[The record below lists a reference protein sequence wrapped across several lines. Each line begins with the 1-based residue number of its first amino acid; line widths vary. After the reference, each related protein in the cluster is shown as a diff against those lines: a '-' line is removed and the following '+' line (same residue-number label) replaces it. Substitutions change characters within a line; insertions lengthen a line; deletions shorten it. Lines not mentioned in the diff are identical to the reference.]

1 MKRMTKPRDFR
12 AGTSRNSPEAANGSS
27 DHVHERVAALAYT
40 FYEER
45 GRVDG
50 HDVEDWIRAENTI
63 REGIGL
69 RTNGSRTDH
78 EG

>member
-1 MKRMTKPRDFR
+1 
-12 AGTSRNSPEAANGSS
+12 
-27 DHVHERVAALAYT
+27 LAYT

-50 HDVEDWIRAENTI
+50 QDVEDWIRAENTI

>member
-1 MKRMTKPRDFR
+1 MKRMTKPREFR
-12 AGTSRNSPEAANGSS
+12 AVTSRNSPEAANGSS
-27 DHVHERVAALAYT
+27 GHVHERVAALAYT

-63 REGIGL
+63 REELGL
-69 RTNGSRTDH
+69 RINGSRMDQ
-78 EG
+78 EV

>member
-12 AGTSRNSPEAANGSS
+12 AVTSRNSPEAANGSS
-27 DHVHERVAALAYT
+27 GHVHERVAALAYT

-63 REGIGL
+63 REELGL
-69 RTNGSRTDH
+69 RINGSRMDQ
-78 EG
+78 EV